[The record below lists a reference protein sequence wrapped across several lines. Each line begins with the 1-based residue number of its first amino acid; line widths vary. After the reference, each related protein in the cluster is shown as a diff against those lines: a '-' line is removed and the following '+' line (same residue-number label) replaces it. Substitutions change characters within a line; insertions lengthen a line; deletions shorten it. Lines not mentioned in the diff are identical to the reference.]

1 MAFTAIRKRKSRIF
15 EREKC
20 KNTQKI
26 YIYIYITIYI
36 YIYKY
41 IYHSVDVTYFWTSRS
56 ARKNRSMYTRAIMA
70 LDLYPKTVTRNRQSQ
85 GGEKVVK
92 N

>member
-1 MAFTAIRKRKSRIF
+1 M
-15 EREKC
+15 
-20 KNTQKI
+20 
-26 YIYIYITIYI
+26 
-36 YIYKY
+36 
-41 IYHSVDVTYFWTSRS
+41 DVTYFLTSRS

-70 LDLYPKTVTRNRQSQ
+70 LGLYPKTVTRNRQMFKKSQ

>member
-20 KNTQKI
+20 KNTQKN
-26 YIYIYITIYI
+26 IYITQWMLP
-36 YIYKY
+36 
-41 IYHSVDVTYFWTSRS
+41 TFWR
-56 ARKNRSMYTRAIMA
+56 ADLQEKNRSMYTRAIIP
-70 LDLYPKTVTRNRQSQ
+70 LDLYPKTVTRNRQMFKKSQ

>member
-20 KNTQKI
+20 KNTQK
-26 YIYIYITIYI
+26 
-36 YIYKY
+36 KY
-41 IYHSVDVTYFWTSRS
+41 IYHSMDVTYFLTSRS

-70 LDLYPKTVTRNRQSQ
+70 LGLYPKTVTRNRQMFKKSQ